1 MQGVQS
7 LTPIMNRKKHWQQL
21 SVQKGLQRPKAADD
35 EWLLDAETTALVKPN
50 VPRRCIAT
58 AYTAA
63 KFARQI
69 KTLNMGAGILSAY
82 MLASVSGIKQIL
94 GKMRGSSEDW
104 KLSIV

>member
-50 VPRRCIAT
+50 VPR
-58 AYTAA
+58 
-63 KFARQI
+63 
-69 KTLNMGAGILSAY
+69 
-82 MLASVSGIKQIL
+82 
-94 GKMRGSSEDW
+94 
-104 KLSIV
+104 

>member
-21 SVQKGLQRPKAADD
+21 SAQKGLQRPKAAD
-35 EWLLDAETTALVKPN
+35 
-50 VPRRCIAT
+50 I
-58 AYTAA
+58 
-63 KFARQI
+63 
-69 KTLNMGAGILSAY
+69 LNMGADILSAY
-82 MLASVSGIKQIL
+82 MLASVSGIKLIL